1 MTRFEFALY
10 LDHRHF
16 DEIGGCPLEGRIQR
30 GALGESSHIELRRRD
45 FRNWAA
51 TAKKGAGKAA
61 ATDLLEATVE
71 IFFYAVI
78 SLEIGGNEFRGF
90 FLIDLQILRQAKR
103 RQAVDNSEV
112 DHFRRT
118 AMLGG
123 LRHRADAEDL
133 LRGARVNVLS
143 RAESLDEHGIFRK
156 MRKDSKLDLRI
167 IGREQSPAGFGHK
180 GGTNLPA

>member
-71 IFFYAVI
+71 FFFYAVI
-78 SLEIGGNEFRGF
+78 SLKMGVIDFRGF
-90 FLIDLQILRQAKR
+90 FLLVLMFLPREKR
-103 RQAVDNSEV
+103 RKA
-112 DHFRRT
+112 
-118 AMLGG
+118 
-123 LRHRADAEDL
+123 
-133 LRGARVNVLS
+133 
-143 RAESLDEHGIFRK
+143 
-156 MRKDSKLDLRI
+156 
-167 IGREQSPAGFGHK
+167 
-180 GGTNLPA
+180 